1 MISALSL
8 RLGRHLLSSFCL
20 LIIGSHALGQVMI
33 TEFMASNDRTLTSL
47 DGNSPDWIEV
57 FNGGQTAVSLDA
69 YALTNDPLAP
79 NNWVFPDRML
89 GPNEYVIVYASGED
103 RRDAGGE
110 LHADFKLTKAGG
122 YLALVRVS
130 DGEVASSFNY
140 PEQFEDISYGV
151 AQTGNTEMVSFLD
164 ERASC
169 TWMVPTRAISNWQAQ
184 SFNDGAWQSATT
196 GIGYENGSG
205 YEGLIGSNGD
215 VGAVMRGEATSVY
228 IRVPF
233 QVSSKEDLI
242 GLVLRMKYDDGF
254 VAYLNGERVASAFA
268 PASLS
273 WDSAA
278 VDQHDDGA
286 AVAFEDFSL
295 NGQLDQLRVGENVL
309 AIHGLNR
316 NTTSSDLIF
325 MPAVQGLQQREA
337 ELGDADYLSVA
348 SPGETNGTEQGLPT
362 GPVIFSTPGRGFT
375 GTLAV
380 SLSSESPAAT
390 IRYTT
395 DGSVPSAASA
405 RYTGSLIS
413 VNASTLI
420 RARLFESGRA
430 PGPVSEEAYLKLA
443 ANARSFTSNLPV
455 VVLDQLGGGPTA
467 SNGKAFTFWAI
478 FEPGED
484 GGRTRLLGNYALGT
498 RAGYKVRGSSSTGF
512 AKKSW
517 SIEAWDE
524 ANTNKNVS
532 PLGMPSESD
541 WVLSGRYTFDRA
553 LMRNPFIYEL
563 SNQIGRYAVR
573 TRFVEVYLNTNG
585 GDLQSSDYH
594 GVYTLMEKISRDGDR
609 VDVERLPE
617 GVSTEPGITGGY
629 MLKIDRA
636 DPGDNGFSAAGQQL
650 RYVYPKEEDV
660 TAAQSAWIQG
670 FMRDFGDAL
679 NGPSFADPLLGYEPY
694 IDVEAFID
702 HHLLNVL
709 SLNADALRLSTYM
722 FKPRGERLQM
732 GPIWDFDR
740 SMGSTDGRDEN
751 ARSWVGGTNYF
762 SYPWWGRLFDD
773 ENFWQRYID
782 RYFELR
788 EGAFSTANI
797 HQVIDTFAADLN
809 EAQGRN
815 FQRWTAVRPRFG
827 GYLGEVNHLKDWLQ
841 DRVEWMDAQ
850 FLARPRSNRAAGE
863 VTAGTQ
869 IQLRAPGLV
878 GGREIRYTLD
888 GSDPR
893 PRAEPVVFE
902 GTTLLGESAPVRVLV
917 PTSNIGSA
925 WRQSASFNDSAWISG
940 DNGVGYDDATTYN
953 SLIDVNLEG
962 ANAMKGVNTS
972 AYIRLKFDVTPEQ
985 LASFNVLSL
994 QMRYDDGFVAY
1005 LNGAKI
1011 VDANAPA
1018 NLTWNSSAT
1027 STNDDGAAV
1036 TFERFDLREAVD
1048 QLAVGTN
1055 LLAIHGLNS
1064 GQTSSDFLIQ
1074 ARVEGGVIEEGDI
1087 VVEAQTYTGPITLA
1101 ESAVLT
1107 ARVFDPSGGHTT
1119 NSGETPVGT
1128 GWSPPLTVRYLVGE
1142 EAASAANLAV
1152 TELMVAPR
1160 SFGDG
1165 DSDEEDYEYIEFLNL
1180 AEKPV
1185 DLAGVRLEGGVA
1197 FEFPERSVL
1206 PGGRVLVVKNRQAFV
1221 QVYGSAL
1228 DAQILGEFDGQLNNG
1243 GDTLTLL
1250 AANGQPIRTIT
1261 YEDGD
1266 GWPQTS
1272 KGALTVAAPGIGG
1285 EVNLPGQ
1292 FELSLTR
1299 LGTPGAA
1306 ERETGLSVQFN
1317 EVFTNSEPP
1326 AVDAIELINTGDVV
1340 NDIGGWWITD
1350 DLDQPSA
1357 FVVPDG
1363 TVIEPGGVIV
1373 FTEADLRSFALN
1385 SAGEDLFLLSTDA
1398 QGRLDGGLES
1408 LLVGAAPIGVSYG
1421 RVENSLGEVSVALL
1435 EDASL
1440 GSTNGKPH
1448 VGPLVMT
1455 EIMAHPSQ
1463 GGVEYVE
1470 IANTGSEPV
1479 SLAGVRVNGIGFT
1492 FAEGELMPQSL
1503 LVLSALSPDA
1513 FRARFA
1519 LPDGVPVFGPFD
1531 ARLDN
1536 SGETLTVLAPDLVE
1550 PELLIPLDQVRYR
1563 TTTPWA
1569 EVAGNGSSLE
1579 RRLLNEFG
1587 SEPLNWKASAGEG
1600 SPGLHVGLSNPNPPS
1615 PTADSWKIQYFSE
1628 QEFSDPSIAGDLA
1641 DADGDGL
1648 PNMLEY
1654 ALGSS
1659 PRDANLSPPLKI
1671 SQVMD
1676 GEELWIQIR
1685 YQVRKELP
1693 FHEVVLEISEDLE
1706 SWQGVDGQFDPA
1718 NATEISA
1725 EVEEVSRVSRS
1736 SLVVAG
1742 PYLRLRV
1749 MRLAP

>member
-1 MISALSL
+1 MISALGF
-8 RLGRHLLSSFCL
+8 RWGRQLLSSFCFL
-20 LIIGSHALGQVMI
+20 VSVSAAVGQVII
-33 TEFMASNDRTLTSL
+33 TEFMASNDKSLTAL
-47 DGNSPDWIEV
+47 NGDSPDWIEV
-57 FNGGQTAVSLDA
+57 FNGGQRAVSLDA
-69 YALTNDPLAP
+69 YALTNDLLEPAK
-79 NNWVFPDRML
+79 WIFPQRML

-103 RRDAGGE
+103 RREVGGE

-122 YLALVRVS
+122 YLALVRVI
-130 DGEVASSFNY
+130 DGEVASAFDY

-151 AQTGNTEMVSFLD
+151 AQTGNTEVMSFLE
-164 ERASC
+164 ER
-169 TWMVPTRAISNWQAQ
+169 VPSKWIVPSREISNWQTL
-184 SFNDGAWQSATT
+184 SFNDSAWQTATT

-205 YEGLIGSNGD
+205 YEGLIGPNGD
-215 VGAVMRGEATSVY
+215 VGEAMVGDATSVY
-228 IRVPF
+228 IRIPF
-233 QVSSKEDLI
+233 QVSSKENLI

-254 VAYLNGERVASAFA
+254 VAYLNGERIASAFA
-268 PASLS
+268 PPSLS
-273 WDSAA
+273 WESAA

-286 AVAFEDFSL
+286 AVAFQDFSL

-325 MPAVQGLQQREA
+325 MPALQGVQQREA
-337 ELGDADYLSVA
+337 QIGNANYFAVA
-348 SPGETNGTEQGLPT
+348 SPNETNGSEQGLPT

-380 SLSSESPAAT
+380 TLSSESPEAT
-390 IRYTT
+390 IRYTM
-395 DGSVPSAASA
+395 DGSVPG
-405 RYTGSLIS
+405 TGSIRYLGTPIS
-413 VNASTLI
+413 VNASTLV
-420 RARLFESGRA
+420 RARLFEQGRA
-430 PGPVSEEAYLKLA
+430 PGPVREEAYLKLA
-443 ANARSFTSNLPV
+443 NDARTLTSNLPV

-484 GGRTRLLGNYALGT
+484 GGRTRLLGEYALGT
-498 RAGYKVRGSSSTGF
+498 RAGFKVRGSSSTGF
-512 AKKSW
+512 AKQSW
-517 SIEAWDE
+517 SIEAWNE
-524 ANTNKNVS
+524 ANTNKNIS
-532 PLGMPSESD
+532 PLGLPSESD
-541 WVLSGRYTFDRA
+541 WILSGRYTFDRA

-573 TRFVEVYLNTNG
+573 TRFVEVYLNRNG

-617 GVSTEPGITGGY
+617 EVSAEPGITGGY

-650 RYVYPKEEDV
+650 RYVYPKEENV
-660 TAAQSAWIQG
+660 TVAQSAWIQG
-670 FMRDFGDAL
+670 YMRDFGDAL
-679 NGPSFADPLLGYEPY
+679 NGPAFTDPLLGYEQY

-751 ARSWVGGTNYF
+751 PRSWVGGTNYF

-788 EGAFSTANI
+788 QGAFSTANI
-797 HQVIDTFAADLN
+797 NDVIDGFAEELS
-809 EAQGRN
+809 EAQVRN
-815 FQRWTAVRPRFG
+815 FQRWSAVRPRFG

-841 DRVEWMDAQ
+841 DRVEWMDGQ
-850 FLARPRSNRAAGE
+850 FLARPTSNKSAGE
-863 VTAGTQ
+863 VAAGTQ
-869 IQLRAPGLV
+869 IQLSAPGLS

-893 PRAEPVVFE
+893 PPAEPVIFE
-902 GTTLLGESAPVRVLV
+902 GTTLLDERAAVRAIV
-917 PTSNIGSA
+917 PRSNIGSA
-925 WRQSASFNDSAWISG
+925 WRQSASFNDSDWING

-962 ANAMKGVNTS
+962 VNVMKGVNTS

-1011 VDANAPA
+1011 VDVNAPA
-1018 NLTWNSSAT
+1018 NVTWNSSAT

-1036 TFERFDLREAVD
+1036 NFESFDLRQAVD
-1048 QLAVGTN
+1048 HLVVGTN

-1064 GQTSSDFLIQ
+1064 GPTSSDFLIQ
-1074 ARVEGGVIEEGDI
+1074 ARVEGGVTEDGGV
-1087 VVEAQTYTGPITLA
+1087 VVEAQTYTKAIDLT
-1101 ESAVLT
+1101 ESAILT
-1107 ARVFDPSGGHTT
+1107 ARVFDPSGGNST
-1119 NSGETPVGT
+1119 NSGQIPVGS
-1128 GWSPPLTVRYLVGE
+1128 GWGPPLTVRYLVGE
-1142 EAASAANLAV
+1142 EPASAANFAV

-1165 DSDEEDYEYIEFLNL
+1165 GASDEVYEYIEFLNL

-1185 DLAGVRLEGGVA
+1185 DLAGVRLEGGVT
-1197 FEFPERSVL
+1197 FEFPERSIL
-1206 PGGRVLVVKNRQAFV
+1206 PGDRVLVVKDREAFV
-1221 QVYGSAL
+1221 HIYGSNL
-1228 DAQILGEFDGQLNNG
+1228 GAQILGEFEGQLNNG
-1243 GDTLTLL
+1243 GDILTLR
-1250 AANGQPIRTIT
+1250 AANGQPIRSLA
-1261 YEDGD
+1261 YQDGD

-1272 KGALTVAAPGIGG
+1272 NGALIIAAPNTGV
-1285 EVNLPGQ
+1285 EVNQPGQ
-1292 FELSLTR
+1292 FYLSSTR
-1299 LGTPGAA
+1299 LGTPGVAG
-1306 ERETGLSVQFN
+1306 RDQGLAVHFN

-1326 AVDAIELINTGDVV
+1326 AVDAIELINVGDEAI
-1340 NDIGGWWITD
+1340 DISGWWITD

-1357 FVVPDG
+1357 FIVPDG
-1363 TVIEPGGVIV
+1363 TAIGPGRLLVINESELG
-1373 FTEADLRSFALN
+1373 TFALS

-1408 LLVGAAPIGVSYG
+1408 ISVGAAPIGATYG
-1421 RVENSLGEVSVALL
+1421 RVKNSLGEVSVALL
-1435 EDASL
+1435 ESASL
-1440 GSTNGKPH
+1440 GTSNGQPR

-1455 EIMAHPSQ
+1455 EIMAHPPLA
-1463 GGVEYVE
+1463 GVEYVE
-1470 IANTGSEPV
+1470 IANVGPDSFNL
-1479 SLAGVRVNGIGFT
+1479 SGVRVNGTGFVFT
-1492 FAEGELMPQSL
+1492 EGELMPRSL
-1503 LVLSALSPDA
+1503 MILSAQPPEQ

-1519 LPDGVPVFGPFD
+1519 LPEGVPVFGPFD

-1536 SGETLTVLAPDLVE
+1536 SGEKLTLFAPDPVE
-1550 PELLIPLDQVRYR
+1550 PELLIPLDEVRYR

-1569 EVAGNGSSLE
+1569 EVAGNGASLE
-1579 RRLLNEFG
+1579 RRMLNEFG
-1587 SEPLNWKASAGEG
+1587 SEPLNWKASAVDGTPG
-1600 SPGLHVGLSNPNPPS
+1600 IHPGLSVPEPPA
-1615 PTADSWKIQYFSE
+1615 PTADSWKAQYFSQ
-1628 QEFSDPSIAGDLA
+1628 QELSKPSITGDLS

-1648 PNMLEY
+1648 SNMLEY
-1654 ALGSS
+1654 VLGSA
-1659 PRDANLSPPLKI
+1659 PREMNLSLPLTV
-1671 SQVMD
+1671 SQVIED
-1676 GEELWIQIR
+1676 ERLRVQVR
-1685 YQVRKELP
+1685 YQLRKELP
-1693 FHEVVLEISEDLE
+1693 FHRVVLEFSEDLE
-1706 SWQGVDGQFDPA
+1706 RWQGVAGQFGS
-1718 NATEISA
+1718 ATMI
-1725 EVEEVSRVSRS
+1725 EVSPEIMEIARLS
-1736 SLVVAG
+1736 SSADTIAG
-1742 PYLRLRV
+1742 RYLRLRV
-1749 MRLAP
+1749 ERLEP